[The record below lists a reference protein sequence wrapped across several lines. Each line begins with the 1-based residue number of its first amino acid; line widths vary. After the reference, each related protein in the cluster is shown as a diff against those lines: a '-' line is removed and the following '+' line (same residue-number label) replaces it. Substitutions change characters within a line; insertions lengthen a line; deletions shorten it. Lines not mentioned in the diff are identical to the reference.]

1 MLSKKCRV
9 NASDVESMALT
20 LSNVSKT
27 LADLKGIIASLIL
40 CNAILY
46 NIPLFRPCIYAVYM
60 SCNNNIEHVLVY
72 NIRQKVVTLM
82 T

>member
-27 LADLKGIIASLIL
+27 LADLKGIVARLKLTYKSSILLTRGASH
-40 CNAILY
+40 
-46 NIPLFRPCIYAVYM
+46 IYSA
-60 SCNNNIEHVLVY
+60 
-72 NIRQKVVTLM
+72 
-82 T
+82 